1 MGALVTNEAFR
12 LRFVSESNVGVL
24 YDALEVVLKEST
36 FTRIASLLQSS
47 GWGKWRMI
55 ASCIGRMFGSST
67 VPCNLGQVAKA
78 AEEAINQETFVQSLY
93 MGNETGICSVR
104 ILGMYPTLLDQ
115 LNVFYEPEESREE
128 NFYSWETE
136 AQTIMQ
142 EAVCHLPQKAGLRL
156 LLVFDEAR
164 ELLGSGIDNNISLPL
179 RRATAALQPDDDRLA
194 LEAFSLA
201 SPSWGCFCAD
211 IGVKQWAEV
220 CQAHGLDAGILS
232 EHYPLQYGRPLWW
245 AVFRGAL
252 AKRLTPMR
260 KVINMARNKLLGG
273 VSAWNTYEHLTT
285 AAALA
290 VLGARCAIDFDPT
303 CSLTSKLV
311 AAHLM
316 TVVKVEPNREQIWV
330 GTAMEP
336 VLAQAAAQVM
346 RKLDEDKRNVELYSH
361 LQEVRGASGE
371 ESSCTV
377 DKFIEHLV
385 GKSLTE
391 FAKYRSG
398 KQQAMQVQE
407 LRSLDT
413 DQLKEFARGK
423 LTCTSFH
430 KIHKP
435 SFKVDAQDIRECLER
450 RCAIICY
457 DGTWGVDFFLP
468 WLLEDAQVSPQY
480 GGVQISDALPF
491 LSLYMNVGDIMG
503 AEAVL
508 VDPYDVE
515 AALRKNMKTK
525 AVSLAIAA
533 KDKEQV
539 EEEFSETEESAEPD
553 EVQLEARMRR
563 LHLDSLEQRQE
574 VAWLNMERDN
584 QVILKVAGLGAFA
597 GVLGED
603 LLRLFH
609 AIHKIDKVPMLD
621 KHNKLEK
628 IQGPS
633 LQSMFPVANILKD

>member
-1 MGALVTNEAFR
+1 MVSMVTNEAFR

-24 YDALEVVLKEST
+24 YDAPEV
-36 FTRIASLLQSS
+36 
-47 GWGKWRMI
+47 
-55 ASCIGRMFGSST
+55 
-67 VPCNLGQVAKA
+67 VAKA
-78 AEEAINQETFVQSLY
+78 AEEGINQETFVQSLY
-93 MGNETGICSVR
+93 MGNANGSK
-104 ILGMYPTLLDQ
+104 LLERCQGEDIG
-115 LNVFYEPEESREE
+115 EE

-142 EAVCHLPQKAGLRL
+142 EAICHLPQKAGLRL

-179 RRATAALQPDDDRLA
+179 RRATAALQPDDGVLAVFSDTHFLLPNFAIPDSLQPSDRLA

-201 SPSWGCFCAD
+201 SPIWGCFCAD
-211 IGVKQWAEV
+211 K
-220 CQAHGLDAGILS
+220 
-232 EHYPLQYGRPLWW
+232 
-245 AVFRGAL
+245 
-252 AKRLTPMR
+252 LTDWMR
-260 KVINMARNKLLGG
+260 VINMARNKLLGG
-273 VSAWNTYEHLTT
+273 GSAWNTYMVEKGHLTT

-303 CSLTSKLV
+303 YSLTSKLV

-316 TVVKVEPNREQIWV
+316 TVVKVEPNRKQIWV

-336 VLAQAAAQVM
+336 VFAQAAAQVM

-361 LQEVRGASGE
+361 LHE
-371 ESSCTV
+371 
-377 DKFIEHLV
+377 FIEHLV

-398 KQQAMQVQE
+398 KHRRQQAMQVQE

-413 DQLKEFARGK
+413 DQLKRLRVASEAPYHQSGRWWLSQGVAAVRWGPNLRRAPFLEPLHERG
-423 LTCTSFH
+423 
-430 KIHKP
+430 
-435 SFKVDAQDIRECLER
+435 R
-450 RCAIICY
+450 Y
-457 DGTWGVDFFLP
+457 
-468 WLLEDAQVSPQY
+468 Y
-480 GGVQISDALPF
+480 GGRGGSCGSVRRRSCTEEEHEDE
-491 LSLYMNVGDIMG
+491 SCV
-503 AEAVL
+503 
-508 VDPYDVE
+508 
-515 AALRKNMKTK
+515 
-525 AVSLAIAA
+525 IAA

-563 LHLDSLEQRQE
+563 LHHLDSLEQRQE
-574 VAWLNMERDN
+574 EERLYKAWLAWLNMERDN
-584 QVILKVAGLGAFA
+584 QVILKVTGLGAFA

-633 LQSMFPVANILKD
+633 LKSMFPVANIRKD